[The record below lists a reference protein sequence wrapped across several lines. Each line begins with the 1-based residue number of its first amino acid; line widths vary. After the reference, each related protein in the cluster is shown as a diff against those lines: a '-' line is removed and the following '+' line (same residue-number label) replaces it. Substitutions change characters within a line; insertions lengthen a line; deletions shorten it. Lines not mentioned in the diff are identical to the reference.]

1 MKKYIVIFI
10 CFFTITYAQNS
21 YIKTDYKIS
30 KEENAFI
37 DSLQYKAFL
46 YFINEINPD
55 NGLVK
60 DRSNENSPASIAAT
74 GFALPVWAVGAEHKW
89 ISKDSALNL
98 SINLLNFF
106 LNSEQSLSPDATG
119 FHGLYYHFL
128 DMQEGKRHWKSE
140 LSTIDTGLLFAGIIF
155 CKNYY
160 SGNSAKEKKLR
171 NLCHK
176 IMNRVNWNF
185 MTMPDSGKYANTLN
199 LGWDPESGFTD
210 VGWVGYNEALIMY
223 VIAAGTNFTGY
234 KKAYDKWLSFY
245 EWRKSYNNI
254 QMLSFPPLFGHQY
267 SHIYI
272 DFRNIKDN
280 YMNKKGID
288 YFENSRR
295 ATYVQRLYASS
306 NPMNWVGYDS
316 LTWGLSACD
325 GPGEKFNYDNKKF
338 DYYNARGVS
347 GPDLIQNDDGTIAPT
362 ASVSSICFAP
372 EIVIPSIFNMFK
384 KYSTKGLWGK
394 YGFVDAFN
402 PTANWYGKEFLGIDQ
417 APIILMIE
425 NFRTGFLWKQMMKD
439 SIIKKGLKN
448 LGFTKVK

>member
-1 MKKYIVIFI
+1 MKKILVILI
-10 CFFTITYAQNS
+10 CLFGAAYAQQT

-30 KEENAFI
+30 GEENAFI

-46 YFINEINPD
+46 YFLNEINPE

-60 DRSNENSPASIAAT
+60 DRSNDGSPASIAAT

-89 ISKDSALNL
+89 ISRSRALDL
-98 SINLLNFF
+98 SINLLRFF

-119 FHGLYYHFL
+119 YHGLYYHFL
-128 DMQEGKRHWKSE
+128 DMKNGKRYWKSE

-160 SGNSAKEKKLR
+160 KGNSGKEKLLR
-171 NLCHK
+171 HLCRQ
-176 IMNRVNWNF
+176 IMERVNWNF
-185 MTMPDSGKYANTLN
+185 MTMPDSGKYANTIN
-199 LGWDPESGFTD
+199 LGWDPEQGYSD

-223 VIAAGTNFTGY
+223 IIAAGTNFTGY
-234 KKAYDKWLSFY
+234 KAAYDKWLSFY

-254 QMLSFPPLFGHQY
+254 ELLSFPPLFGHQY

-272 DFRNIKDN
+272 DFRNIKDR
-280 YMNKKGID
+280 YMREKGLD

-295 ATYVQRLYASS
+295 AVFVQRLYAID
-306 NPMNWVGYDS
+306 NPMKWKDYDS
-316 LTWGLSACD
+316 LTWGISACD
-325 GPGEKFNYDNKKF
+325 GPGEKYNFNDKKF

-372 EIVIPSIFNMFK
+372 ELVIPSIYNMYK
-384 KYSTKGLWGK
+384 KYGNKGLWGK

-402 PTANWYGKEFLGIDQ
+402 PTAGWFDKEWLGIDQ

-425 NFRTGFLWKQMMKD
+425 NFRSGLIWKYMMKD
-439 SIIKKGLKN
+439 PVIKTGLGRLNFK
-448 LGFTKVK
+448 K